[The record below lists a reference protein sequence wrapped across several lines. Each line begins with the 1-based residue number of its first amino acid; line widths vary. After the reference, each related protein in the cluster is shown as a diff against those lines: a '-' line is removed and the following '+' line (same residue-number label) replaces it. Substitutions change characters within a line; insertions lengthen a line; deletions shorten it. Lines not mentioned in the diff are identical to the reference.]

1 MQVNASYLLQ
11 CLTSLLV
18 LAVGWA
24 ARAVAAREHAN
35 AFHRAG
41 WQVSGMAFLA
51 FGIDSA
57 IGNVFQE
64 LALAGG
70 AGSDAW
76 TGYMRWAP
84 VLNHSRTLLMM
95 GATVALMLLAVRGEN
110 PGREYVRASIA
121 LLAVG
126 LATGALLGALEGPF
140 SATGH
145 VFDVVVLDVVEL
157 LLLMATLFALLLSNR
172 ADRMLWAL
180 YSAYACSV
188 ALGIFWLSLL
198 THIGAWW
205 HPPVWT
211 TYAVRNVFWVLMAA
225 CAVSRLLSARR
236 GRVVRGMLGP
246 PSLRSALR

>member
-11 CLTSLLV
+11 CLTSLLA
-18 LAVGWA
+18 LAVGWT
-24 ARAVAAREHAN
+24 ARGVAAREHGN

-41 WQVSGMAFLA
+41 WQVTGVAFLV

-70 AGSDAW
+70 AGSAAW
-76 TGYMRWAP
+76 TRNLRWGP

-95 GATVALMLLAVRGEN
+95 GVTVALMLLALRREN
-110 PGREYVRASIA
+110 PGRAYLRLSSA
-121 LLAVG
+121 LLGVG
-126 LATGALLGALEGPF
+126 LVLGALLGVLEGPF
-140 SATGH
+140 TASGH
-145 VFDVVVLDVVEL
+145 VFDVVVLDEAEL
-157 LLLMATLFALLLSNR
+157 LLLMAMLFALLRSNR

-198 THIGAWW
+198 TRESWW

-211 TYAVRNVFWVLMAA
+211 TYAVRDVFYVLMAA
-225 CAVSRLLSARR
+225 SAVWRLRSARR
-236 GRVVRGMLGP
+236 GREVQGMLGP
-246 PSLRSALR
+246 PTLRSALR